1 VIVVANNGSYGTI
14 RQHQERAYPGR
25 VVATD
30 LANPDFAALARAFG
44 ATGRTVRD
52 PREIGPALTSVLRC
66 EGPAVLDVRTSLEW
80 ISAYQHLPGLGAAA
94 TRTPGG
100 AA

>member
-1 VIVVANNGSYGTI
+1 
-14 RQHQERAYPGR
+14 
-25 VVATD
+25 
-30 LANPDFAALARAFG
+30 
-44 ATGRTVRD
+44 
-52 PREIGPALTSVLRC
+52 VLRC

-94 TRTPGG
+94 ARTPGG